1 MTANAF
7 PEDIHGC
14 LEAGMNARVSKPI
27 EMPIFEQA
35 VRRGLG
41 LGAGKRHC
49 LIKRWR
55 SKNSR

>member
-14 LEAGMNARVSKPI
+14 LEAGMNARVSKLI
-27 EMPIFEQA
+27 DMPAFEQT

-41 LGAGKRHC
+41 LGAGKG
-49 LIKRWR
+49 IA
-55 SKNSR
+55 